1 MRYHLDTDFLVKALF
16 AAGPERELLRAIS
29 DSPAEIEMSALAWY
43 EFCRGPRLPQQEAVA
58 RSYLEI
64 DGVVALDESA
74 ATQAAEIFRRLGSS
88 RRRAPVCSRT
98 AALTSPAFRIA
109 ALPAKLAAPAIT
121 PVTAL
126 VTSPLGAPV
135 AAPANWPAAA
145 ACDCAA

>member
-88 RRRAPVCSRT
+88 RRRAADV
-98 AALTSPAFRIA
+98 AIA
-109 ALPAKLAAPAIT
+109 AIAIRR
-121 PVTAL
+121 
-126 VTSPLGAPV
+126 GARLLTGNTRDYSDIEELSTGPE
-135 AAPANWPAAA
+135 PER
-145 ACDCAA
+145 